1 VDLLDLTGRVAVVTG
16 GGTGIGAATAV
27 LLAVHGADVVIA
39 ARTIEDLERTA
50 ETIEARSGRRCVVIP
65 TDVKDEQQVV
75 AMIERSVAELGRLD
89 ILVNN
94 AGVPEAKTLH
104 RQTAQEFR
112 SIFEINFFG
121 TLNVTLPIYQHMRK
135 CGYGRIIVSTS
146 SAGLHGNHG
155 MAAYA
160 SSKAALIGLARTIA
174 TEGIAH
180 GVRCNAL
187 APYGATQMTETYL
200 TEDLRTRMH
209 PRFVAPVA
217 AWLASEA
224 CTANGEVF
232 VAGAGRAR
240 RAAMVEADGV
250 VGDLTPELLAA
261 HDGALRSLAGEHEFR
276 HANAAFEHFMASTG
290 AHRIG

>member
-1 VDLLDLTGRVAVVTG
+1 
-16 GGTGIGAATAV
+16 
-27 LLAVHGADVVIA
+27 
-39 ARTIEDLERTA
+39 
-50 ETIEARSGRRCVVIP
+50 
-65 TDVKDEQQVV
+65 
-75 AMIERSVAELGRLD
+75 
-89 ILVNN
+89 
-94 AGVPEAKTLH
+94 VPEAKTLH